1 MYISLFKNVIIF
13 LTSFYLSQKVNKSFI
28 SSPRKYIMTLMFSLI
43 LSIMSFALK
52 VTFPYLSYYVPAFS
66 FFILYSIEQGT
77 LSYSSFCISLSSYVI
92 NLLTFGIVT
101 FPCSSLLFLIF
112 RDIPM
117 MNVLYVS
124 TAIICIIYP
133 ILIAC
138 VLKNA
143 RIYKYISSLIFNG
156 IFNYNTLICIIALMV
171 LTFERASSNKQYS
184 IRFLRLI
191 LILLCLVII
200 LFWWRSQITKT
211 YREKLRLL
219 ELKTLRTAKAENEA
233 YITKLEAENKRLGT
247 IIHKDNR
254 IVNAMADSVCDYL
267 SSSAN
272 SSTTDLQT
280 KGQSLSDEINS
291 IKTYRQ
297 ELLCQGSQ
305 SGTSTPQ
312 TNQAG
317 VDAIIS
323 FMVKEA
329 SHYGITLKFHF
340 DGEFFTAK
348 HFTATEMD
356 FVHLLS
362 DLLENAII
370 ATRHANGK
378 AIELSLQILK
388 DTPAISVSD
397 SGIPFE
403 IETFMKLG
411 TCEAST
417 HTDEGGTGIGLMDI
431 WTFKKKYH
439 ASLVIEELDNSTY
452 SKRLSILFDNRNK
465 YLIISN
471 RFQQIISNQT
481 RSDLL
486 VINSSTNDLSELIE
500 E

>member
-1 MYISLFKNVIIF
+1 MFISIFKNLIIF
-13 LTSFYLSQKVNKSFI
+13 YTSFYLGNKLNKSFNKSTMIYLKHFVFSIFLAFIGFLIQKICPYI
-28 SSPRKYIMTLMFSLI
+28 SYF
-43 LSIMSFALK
+43 
-52 VTFPYLSYYVPAFS
+52 VPAVCFS
-66 FFILYSIEQGT
+66 IAFAFLQKNFSRFT
-77 LSYSSFCISLSSYVI
+77 LCISLTSYVI
-92 NLLTFGIVT
+92 NI
-101 FPCSSLLFLIF
+101 LIF
-112 RDIPM
+112 DTISLAFCTILIILLGDTAFSNTFVITM
-117 MNVLYVS
+117 IIDLLYPF
-124 TAIICIIYP
+124 IIIY
-133 ILIAC
+133 I
-138 VLKNA
+138 LKNN
-143 RIYKYISSLIFNG
+143 RIYKGISSLFFSGMI
-156 IFNYNTLICIIALMV
+156 NYNTFACVVALSTLTYERISKTNPFSKQVFTYIIIVICLFV
-171 LTFERASSNKQYS
+171 
-184 IRFLRLI
+184 I
-191 LILLCLVII
+191 LY
-200 LFWWRSQITKT
+200 WWRSQITKT

-388 DTPAISVSD
+388 GTPAISVSD

-486 VINSSTNDLSELIE
+486 VINSSTNELTELIE

>member
-1 MYISLFKNVIIF
+1 MIIFPTNSFSKLQAFILITCFVYPLLLIVILKNKRLTNGFSSIISPKVIRYGITLCSFILIIFTFEQTSSLTEIYYRLFRVIIIIG
-13 LTSFYLSQKVNKSFI
+13 SFSF
-28 SSPRKYIMTLMFSLI
+28 
-43 LSIMSFALK
+43 LSI
-52 VTFPYLSYYVPAFS
+52 
-66 FFILYSIEQGT
+66 
-77 LSYSSFCISLSSYVI
+77 
-92 NLLTFGIVT
+92 
-101 FPCSSLLFLIF
+101 
-112 RDIPM
+112 
-117 MNVLYVS
+117 
-124 TAIICIIYP
+124 
-133 ILIAC
+133 
-138 VLKNA
+138 
-143 RIYKYISSLIFNG
+143 
-156 IFNYNTLICIIALMV
+156 
-171 LTFERASSNKQYS
+171 
-184 IRFLRLI
+184 
-191 LILLCLVII
+191 
-200 LFWWRSQITKT
+200 WWRSQITKT

-219 ELKTLRTAKAENEA
+219 ELKTLRTAKAENES

-272 SSTTDLQT
+272 SNTTDLQA

-305 SGTSTPQ
+305 SGSSIPQ
-312 TNQAG
+312 TNQTG

-329 SHYGITLKFHF
+329 ASYGITMKFHF
-340 DGEFFTAK
+340 DGEFFNAK

-378 AIELSLQILK
+378 TLELSLQILK
-388 DTPAISVSD
+388 GTPAISVSD

-452 SKRLSILFDNRNK
+452 SKRLSILFDNHNK

-486 VINSSTNDLSELIE
+486 VISSSTNELTELIE

>member
-1 MYISLFKNVIIF
+1 
-13 LTSFYLSQKVNKSFI
+13 
-28 SSPRKYIMTLMFSLI
+28 
-43 LSIMSFALK
+43 
-52 VTFPYLSYYVPAFS
+52 
-66 FFILYSIEQGT
+66 
-77 LSYSSFCISLSSYVI
+77 
-92 NLLTFGIVT
+92 
-101 FPCSSLLFLIF
+101 
-112 RDIPM
+112 
-117 MNVLYVS
+117 
-124 TAIICIIYP
+124 
-133 ILIAC
+133 
-138 VLKNA
+138 
-143 RIYKYISSLIFNG
+143 
-156 IFNYNTLICIIALMV
+156 
-171 LTFERASSNKQYS
+171 
-184 IRFLRLI
+184 
-191 LILLCLVII
+191 
-200 LFWWRSQITKT
+200 
-211 YREKLRLL
+211 
-219 ELKTLRTAKAENEA
+219 
-233 YITKLEAENKRLGT
+233 
-247 IIHKDNR
+247 
-254 IVNAMADSVCDYL
+254 MADSVCDYL
-267 SSSAN
+267 SSSTN
-272 SSTTDLQT
+272 SNITDLQA

-305 SGTSTPQ
+305 SGSSIHQ

-329 SHYGITLKFHF
+329 ASYGITMKFHF

-388 DTPAISVSD
+388 GTPAISVSD

-439 ASLVIEELDNSTY
+439 ASLVIEELGNSTY

-486 VINSSTNDLSELIE
+486 VINSSTNDLTELIE

>member
-1 MYISLFKNVIIF
+1 MIFSFIKHSIIF
-13 LTSFYLSQKVNKSFI
+13 YMCFYSYNKLCK
-28 SSPRKYIMTLMFSLI
+28 SSDFKLNTCRVSI
-43 LSIMSFALK
+43 LFALLLSLETCIIK
-52 VTFPYLSYYVPAFS
+52 LYIPELSYFFPMICLFICISIYVGSFS
-66 FFILYSIEQGT
+66 HLN
-77 LSYSSFCISLSSYVI
+77 FCITLTTYGLNILIYQLVA
-92 NLLTFGIVT
+92 LLISCIFGI
-101 FPCSSLLFLIF
+101 LFNINTLENMGF
-112 RDIPM
+112 
-117 MNVLYVS
+117 
-124 TAIICIIYP
+124 P
-133 ILIAC
+133 ILITSLSYPFIILLIFKSKRFSGKISMMSFNSMINWNTIIGFIVLTLFTFEQLSATVYLNIRYLRATIAAICLC
-138 VLKNA
+138 VLT
-143 RIYKYISSLIFNG
+143 I
-156 IFNYNTLICIIALMV
+156 
-171 LTFERASSNKQYS
+171 
-184 IRFLRLI
+184 
-191 LILLCLVII
+191 
-200 LFWWRSQITKT
+200 WWRSQITKT

-219 ELKTLRTAKAENEA
+219 ELKTLRTAKVENEA

-272 SSTTDLQT
+272 SNITDLQAR
-280 KGQSLSDEINS
+280 GQSLSDEINS

-305 SGTSTPQ
+305 SGSSIPQ

-329 SHYGITLKFHF
+329 ASYGITMKFHF

-388 DTPAISVSD
+388 GTPAISVSD

-481 RSDLL
+481 RSDML
-486 VINSSTNDLSELIE
+486 VINSSTNELTELIDK
-500 E
+500 

>member
-1 MYISLFKNVIIF
+1 MYISLFKNTIIF
-13 LTSFYLSQKVNKSFI
+13 LTSFYLADKINKSSRNSMI
-28 SSPRKYIMTLMFSLI
+28 IYMKYIIF
-43 LSIMSFALK
+43 SFALSLIMFFFK
-52 VTFPYLSYYVPAFS
+52 IYCPYFCYLIPELCFFTIFS
-66 FFILYSIEQGT
+66 IKEKTWSNAI
-77 LSYSSFCISLSSYVI
+77 FCITLSSYII
-92 NLLTFGIVT
+92 NILTFHIVSFLFCAILT
-101 FPCSSLLFLIF
+101 FIF
-112 RDIPM
+112 DNAALANAP
-117 MNVLYVS
+117 
-124 TAIICIIYP
+124 IIIIVICAIYP
-133 ILIAC
+133 LLIMYT
-138 VLKNA
+138 LKST
-143 RIYKYISSLIFNG
+143 RIYNGISYIIFNG
-156 IFNYNTLICIIALMV
+156 MISYNTFACFISLIALTLEQLSSYGHFRLRLLRVITV
-171 LTFERASSNKQYS
+171 L
-184 IRFLRLI
+184 LCLI
-191 LILLCLVII
+191 LILYWL
-200 LFWWRSQITKT
+200 RSQITKT

-272 SSTTDLQT
+272 SSTTDLQA

-305 SGTSTPQ
+305 SGSSIHQ

-329 SHYGITLKFHF
+329 ASYGITMKFHF

-388 DTPAISVSD
+388 GTPAISVSD

-431 WTFKKKYH
+431 WAFKKKYH
-439 ASLVIEELDNSTY
+439 ASLVIEELGNSTY

>member
-1 MYISLFKNVIIF
+1 MIIFPANSFSKLETFILITCFVYPLLLIVILKSKRLTKGFSSIISPKVIRCGIALCSFILIIFTLEQTSSLTEIYYRLFRVIIIIG
-13 LTSFYLSQKVNKSFI
+13 SFSF
-28 SSPRKYIMTLMFSLI
+28 
-43 LSIMSFALK
+43 LSI
-52 VTFPYLSYYVPAFS
+52 
-66 FFILYSIEQGT
+66 
-77 LSYSSFCISLSSYVI
+77 
-92 NLLTFGIVT
+92 
-101 FPCSSLLFLIF
+101 
-112 RDIPM
+112 
-117 MNVLYVS
+117 
-124 TAIICIIYP
+124 
-133 ILIAC
+133 
-138 VLKNA
+138 
-143 RIYKYISSLIFNG
+143 
-156 IFNYNTLICIIALMV
+156 
-171 LTFERASSNKQYS
+171 
-184 IRFLRLI
+184 
-191 LILLCLVII
+191 
-200 LFWWRSQITKT
+200 WWRSQITKT

-297 ELLCQGSQ
+297 KLLCQGSQ

-329 SHYGITLKFHF
+329 TSYGITMKFHF

-388 DTPAISVSD
+388 GTPAISVSD

-486 VINSSTNDLSELIE
+486 VINSSTNELTELIE

>member
-1 MYISLFKNVIIF
+1 MIISTIKNSIIV
-13 LTSFYLSQKVNKSFI
+13 LTSFYTCYKLDVSEKITFKKLIVCILLSSALGLCACLTKSLFPGI
-28 SSPRKYIMTLMFSLI
+28 SFCFL
-43 LSIMSFALK
+43 
-52 VTFPYLSYYVPAFS
+52 AFS
-66 FFILYSIEQGT
+66 FC
-77 LSYSSFCISLSSYVI
+77 LSYTLINGNISRIGIFYSLISICI
-92 NLLTFGIVT
+92 NLLLYACLSVIASIIAMIIFPTNSFSKLQAFILITCFVYPLLLIVILKNKRLTNGFSSIISPKVIRYGITLCSFILIIFTFEQT
-101 FPCSSLLFLIF
+101 SSLTEIYYRLF
-112 RDIPM
+112 R
-117 MNVLYVS
+117 
-124 TAIICIIYP
+124 
-133 ILIAC
+133 
-138 VLKNA
+138 
-143 RIYKYISSLIFNG
+143 
-156 IFNYNTLICIIALMV
+156 
-171 LTFERASSNKQYS
+171 
-184 IRFLRLI
+184 
-191 LILLCLVII
+191 VII
-200 LFWWRSQITKT
+200 IIGSFSFLSIWWRSQITKT

-233 YITKLEAENKRLGT
+233 YITKLEAENKLLGT

-254 IVNAMADSVCDYL
+254 IVNAMADSVCNYL
-267 SSSAN
+267 STSAN
-272 SSTTDLQT
+272 SSTTDLQA

-305 SGTSTPQ
+305 SGSSIPQ

-329 SHYGITLKFHF
+329 ASYGITMKFHF
-340 DGEFFTAK
+340 DGEFFNAK

-388 DTPAISVSD
+388 GTPAISVSD

-481 RSDLL
+481 RSDMLI
-486 VINSSTNDLSELIE
+486 INSSTNEFTELIDK
-500 E
+500 

>member
-1 MYISLFKNVIIF
+1 MLISVFKNSIIF
-13 LTSFYLSQKVNKSFI
+13 FTSFLVEEKINKSF
-28 SSPRKYIMTLMFSLI
+28 SPAVKNYIKYILSSLFLAVMVYFFKKCI
-43 LSIMSFALK
+43 
-52 VTFPYLSYYVPAFS
+52 PYLSYFVPAL
-66 FFILYSIEQGT
+66 FFFVLTCTIQKNKSLFI
-77 LSYSSFCISLSSYVI
+77 FCISLTSYVVNI
-92 NLLTFGIVT
+92 
-101 FPCSSLLFLIF
+101 LLFQI
-112 RDIPM
+112 
-117 MNVLYVS
+117 VS
-124 TAIICIIYP
+124 FALCTLFIALFNATPSTHANIIIAIICILYP
-133 ILIAC
+133 PLIMFALRINNINKGISFLLLNGMINYNILIYLT
-138 VLKNA
+138 VL
-143 RIYKYISSLIFNG
+143 
-156 IFNYNTLICIIALMV
+156 
-171 LTFERASSNKQYS
+171 
-184 IRFLRLI
+184 LI
-191 LILLCLVII
+191 LTLEQLSPTGYHRMRILRVILIPLCLVLIMYW
-200 LFWWRSQITKT
+200 FKTQITKT

-233 YITKLEAENKRLGT
+233 YITKLEAENRRLGT

-267 SSSAN
+267 SASAN
-272 SSTTDLQT
+272 SNTTDLQA

-305 SGTSTPQ
+305 SGSSIPQ
-312 TNQAG
+312 TNQTG

-329 SHYGITLKFHF
+329 ASYGITMKFHF

-388 DTPAISVSD
+388 GTPAISVSD

-481 RSDLL
+481 RSDML
-486 VINSSTNDLSELIE
+486 VINSSTNELTELIDK
-500 E
+500 

>member
-1 MYISLFKNVIIF
+1 MIISTIKNSIIV
-13 LTSFYLSQKVNKSFI
+13 LTSFYTCYKLDVSEKITFKKLIVCILLSSALGLCACLTKSLFPGI
-28 SSPRKYIMTLMFSLI
+28 SFCFL
-43 LSIMSFALK
+43 
-52 VTFPYLSYYVPAFS
+52 AFS
-66 FFILYSIEQGT
+66 FC
-77 LSYSSFCISLSSYVI
+77 LSYTLINGNISRIGIFYSLISICI
-92 NLLTFGIVT
+92 NLLLYACLSVIASIIAMIIFPTNSFSKLQAFILITCFVYPLLLIVILKNKRLTNGFSSIISPKVIRYGITLCSFILIIFTFEQT
-101 FPCSSLLFLIF
+101 SSLTEIYYRLF
-112 RDIPM
+112 R
-117 MNVLYVS
+117 
-124 TAIICIIYP
+124 
-133 ILIAC
+133 
-138 VLKNA
+138 
-143 RIYKYISSLIFNG
+143 
-156 IFNYNTLICIIALMV
+156 
-171 LTFERASSNKQYS
+171 
-184 IRFLRLI
+184 
-191 LILLCLVII
+191 VII
-200 LFWWRSQITKT
+200 IIGSFSFLSIWWRSQITKT

-267 SSSAN
+267 SASAN
-272 SSTTDLQT
+272 SNTTDLQA

-305 SGTSTPQ
+305 SGSSMPQ

-329 SHYGITLKFHF
+329 ASYGITMKFHF
-340 DGEFFTAK
+340 DGEFFNAK

-378 AIELSLQILK
+378 ALELSLQILK
-388 DTPAISVSD
+388 GTPAISVSD

-452 SKRLSILFDNRNK
+452 GKRLSILFDNHNK

-486 VINSSTNDLSELIE
+486 VISSSTNELTELIDK
-500 E
+500 

>member
-1 MYISLFKNVIIF
+1 MYISIFKNIIIF
-13 LTSFYLSQKVNKSFI
+13 LTSFYLADKINKSFFRSLLTYI
-28 SSPRKYIMTLMFSLI
+28 KYFICSMMLTIIMLICRIFVPHLSFIIPIFCFFVLFAIIHKKFSLP
-43 LSIMSFALK
+43 M
-52 VTFPYLSYYVPAFS
+52 
-66 FFILYSIEQGT
+66 
-77 LSYSSFCISLSSYVI
+77 FCISLTSYVLNYLI
-92 NLLTFGIVT
+92 FGII
-101 FPCSSLLFLIF
+101 SLSLCTL
-112 RDIPM
+112 
-117 MNVLYVS
+117 LYV
-124 TAIICIIYP
+124 ICGNKTFSNTPFITLFVCLLYP
-133 ILIAC
+133 MLLIHILK
-138 VLKNA
+138 VK
-143 RIYKYISSLIFNG
+143 RFYSGISSFVFSGMANFNT
-156 IFNYNTLICIIALMV
+156 ITCIVAVVVLTLEQISSTKEYFMQRIIAITV
-171 LTFERASSNKQYS
+171 
-184 IRFLRLI
+184 
-191 LILLCLVII
+191 LLCFIII
-200 LFWWRSQITKT
+200 LYWLRSQITRS

-267 SSSAN
+267 STSAN
-272 SSTTDLQT
+272 SSTTDLQA

-305 SGTSTPQ
+305 SGASIPQ

-329 SHYGITLKFHF
+329 AHYGITLKFHF
-340 DGEFFTAK
+340 DVEFFTAK

-370 ATRHANGK
+370 ATRHTNGK

-388 DTPAISVSD
+388 GTPAISVSD

-403 IETFMKLG
+403 IETFMRFG

-486 VINSSTNDLSELIE
+486 VINSSTNELTELIE

>member
-1 MYISLFKNVIIF
+1 MIIFPANSFSKLEAFILITCFVYPLLLIVILKSKRLTKGFSSIISPKVIRCGIALCSFILIIFTLEQTSSLTEIYYRLFRVIIIIG
-13 LTSFYLSQKVNKSFI
+13 SFSF
-28 SSPRKYIMTLMFSLI
+28 
-43 LSIMSFALK
+43 LSI
-52 VTFPYLSYYVPAFS
+52 
-66 FFILYSIEQGT
+66 
-77 LSYSSFCISLSSYVI
+77 
-92 NLLTFGIVT
+92 
-101 FPCSSLLFLIF
+101 
-112 RDIPM
+112 
-117 MNVLYVS
+117 
-124 TAIICIIYP
+124 
-133 ILIAC
+133 
-138 VLKNA
+138 
-143 RIYKYISSLIFNG
+143 
-156 IFNYNTLICIIALMV
+156 
-171 LTFERASSNKQYS
+171 
-184 IRFLRLI
+184 
-191 LILLCLVII
+191 
-200 LFWWRSQITKT
+200 WWRSQITKT

-272 SSTTDLQT
+272 SSTTDLQA

-329 SHYGITLKFHF
+329 ASYGITMKFHF

-388 DTPAISVSD
+388 GTPAISVSD

-452 SKRLSILFDNRNK
+452 SKRLSILFDTRNK

-486 VINSSTNDLSELIE
+486 VINSSTNELTELIE

>member
-1 MYISLFKNVIIF
+1 MIISTIKNSIIV
-13 LTSFYLSQKVNKSFI
+13 LTSFYTCYKLDVSEKITFKKLIVCILLSSALGLCACLTKSLFPGI
-28 SSPRKYIMTLMFSLI
+28 SFCFL
-43 LSIMSFALK
+43 
-52 VTFPYLSYYVPAFS
+52 AFS
-66 FFILYSIEQGT
+66 FC
-77 LSYSSFCISLSSYVI
+77 LSYTLINGNISRIGIFYSLISICI
-92 NLLTFGIVT
+92 NLLLYACLSVIASIIAMIIFPTNSFSKLQAFILITCFVYPLLLIVILKNKRLTNGFSSIISPKVIRYGITLCSFILIIFTFEQT
-101 FPCSSLLFLIF
+101 SSLTEIYYRLF
-112 RDIPM
+112 R
-117 MNVLYVS
+117 
-124 TAIICIIYP
+124 
-133 ILIAC
+133 
-138 VLKNA
+138 
-143 RIYKYISSLIFNG
+143 
-156 IFNYNTLICIIALMV
+156 
-171 LTFERASSNKQYS
+171 
-184 IRFLRLI
+184 
-191 LILLCLVII
+191 VII
-200 LFWWRSQITKT
+200 IIGSFSFLSIWWRSQITKT

-233 YITKLEAENKRLGT
+233 YITKLETENKRLGT

-254 IVNAMADSVCDYL
+254 IVNAMADSVCNYL
-267 SSSAN
+267 STSAN
-272 SSTTDLQT
+272 SSTTDLQA

-305 SGTSTPQ
+305 SGSSIPQ

-329 SHYGITLKFHF
+329 ASYGITMKFHF
-340 DGEFFTAK
+340 DGEFFNAK

-388 DTPAISVSD
+388 GTPAISVSD

-403 IETFMKLG
+403 IETFIKLG

-486 VINSSTNDLSELIE
+486 VINSSTNELTELIDK
-500 E
+500 

>member
-1 MYISLFKNVIIF
+1 MFTSIIKNMLIVF
-13 LTSFYLSQKVNKSFI
+13 ASFYLCDKLCRYKSNMMLYA
-28 SSPRKYIMTLMFSLI
+28 KYLIFASLI
-43 LSIMSFALK
+43 SVVTVLLK
-52 VTFPYLSYYVPAFS
+52 IYFPAFS
-66 FFILYSIEQGT
+66 YFVPAICFIFIFCVNQRV
-77 LSYSSFCISLSSYVI
+77 LSYSTFSISLASYVI
-92 NLLTFGIVT
+92 NLLFFQVISFIFCTILIIIFRSTEYVNKHLVT
-101 FPCSSLLFLIF
+101 ILISLIYPFIIICLLKIHHIYKSVHSLILSGMLNHNTIICSISLLILTLEQMSTLADWTTRFF
-112 RDIPM
+112 RAPM
-117 MNVLYVS
+117 V
-124 TAIICIIYP
+124 
-133 ILIAC
+133 
-138 VLKNA
+138 
-143 RIYKYISSLIFNG
+143 F
-156 IFNYNTLICIIALMV
+156 
-171 LTFERASSNKQYS
+171 
-184 IRFLRLI
+184 
-191 LILLCLVII
+191 LCLMII
-200 LFWWRSQITKT
+200 LYWWRSQITRS

-272 SSTTDLQT
+272 SNTIDLQA

-305 SGTSTPQ
+305 SGSSIHK
-312 TNQAG
+312 TNQTG

-329 SHYGITLKFHF
+329 ASYGITMKFHF
-340 DGEFFTAK
+340 DGEFFTSK

-388 DTPAISVSD
+388 GTPAISVSD

-481 RSDLL
+481 RSDML
-486 VINSSTNDLSELIE
+486 VINSSTNELTELIDK
-500 E
+500 

>member
-1 MYISLFKNVIIF
+1 MIISTIKNSIIV
-13 LTSFYLSQKVNKSFI
+13 LTSFYTCYKLDVSEKITFKKLIVCILLSSALGLCACLTKSLFPGI
-28 SSPRKYIMTLMFSLI
+28 SFCFL
-43 LSIMSFALK
+43 
-52 VTFPYLSYYVPAFS
+52 AFS
-66 FFILYSIEQGT
+66 FC
-77 LSYSSFCISLSSYVI
+77 LSYTLINGNISRIGIFYSLISICI
-92 NLLTFGIVT
+92 NLLLYACLSVIASIIAMIIFPTNSFSKLQAFILITCFVYPLLLIAILKNKRLTNGFSSIISPKVIRYGITLCSFILIIFTFEQT
-101 FPCSSLLFLIF
+101 SSLTEIYYRLF
-112 RDIPM
+112 R
-117 MNVLYVS
+117 
-124 TAIICIIYP
+124 
-133 ILIAC
+133 
-138 VLKNA
+138 
-143 RIYKYISSLIFNG
+143 
-156 IFNYNTLICIIALMV
+156 
-171 LTFERASSNKQYS
+171 
-184 IRFLRLI
+184 
-191 LILLCLVII
+191 VII
-200 LFWWRSQITKT
+200 IIGSFSFLSIWWRSQITKT

-233 YITKLEAENKRLGT
+233 YITKLETENKRLGT

-272 SSTTDLQT
+272 SNTIDLQA

-305 SGTSTPQ
+305 SGSSIPQ

-323 FMVKEA
+323 FMIKEA
-329 SHYGITLKFHF
+329 ASYGITMKFHF

-378 AIELSLQILK
+378 ALELSLQILK
-388 DTPAISVSD
+388 GTPAISVSD

-452 SKRLSILFDNRNK
+452 SVAAQNF
-465 YLIISN
+465 
-471 RFQQIISNQT
+471 
-481 RSDLL
+481 
-486 VINSSTNDLSELIE
+486 
-500 E
+500 

>member
-1 MYISLFKNVIIF
+1 MYTSIFKNFIII
-13 LTSFYLSQKVNKSFI
+13 LTSLYLCSKLSTRHNLTATDYIKEFI
-28 SSPRKYIMTLMFSLI
+28 C
-43 LSIMSFALK
+43 A
-52 VTFPYLSYYVPAFS
+52 V
-66 FFILYSIEQGT
+66 
-77 LSYSSFCISLSSYVI
+77 SLS
-92 NLLTFGIVT
+92 LLTF
-101 FPCSSLLFLIF
+101 FLK
-112 RDIPM
+112 
-117 MNVLYVS
+117 S
-124 TAIICIIYP
+124 TYP
-133 ILIAC
+133 ILSYFVPTFCFVAIFC
-138 VLKNA
+138 VINKLHSFSVLCLSLTSYVVNLLFFQIVSLLICTILIIIFHSQQYINDSIPA
-143 RIYKYISSLIFNG
+143 IMTTIFYPITIMCALRNNRIYNGVSSIIFNG
-156 IFNYNTLICIIALMV
+156 IINYNFIICLIALCI
-171 LTFERASSNKQYS
+171 LTHEQVSSFGYSPMRIFRAP
-184 IRFLRLI
+184 IIF
-191 LILLCLVII
+191 LCLIVI
-200 LFWWRSQITKT
+200 LYWWRSQITKT

-267 SSSAN
+267 SASAN
-272 SSTTDLQT
+272 SNTTDLQA

-305 SGTSTPQ
+305 SGSSIPQ
-312 TNQAG
+312 TNQTG

-329 SHYGITLKFHF
+329 ASYGITMKFHF
-340 DGEFFTAK
+340 DGEFFNAK

-370 ATRHANGK
+370 ATRHINGK
-378 AIELSLQILK
+378 ALELSLQILK
-388 DTPAISVSD
+388 GTPAISVSD

-431 WTFKKKYH
+431 WAFKKKYH
-439 ASLVIEELDNSTY
+439 ASLVIEELGNSTY

-486 VINSSTNDLSELIE
+486 VINSSTNDLTELIE

>member
-1 MYISLFKNVIIF
+1 MLFSIFKHSIIF
-13 LTSFYLSQKVNKSFI
+13 FMCFYSYNKICKCSKFTLCDYCV
-28 SSPRKYIMTLMFSLI
+28 YIICSVI
-43 LSIMSFALK
+43 LGLGTGIIKLYI
-52 VTFPYLSYYVPAFS
+52 PELSYFLPPIFL
-66 FFILYSIEQGT
+66 FICISIYKRT
-77 LSYSSFCISLSSYVI
+77 FTHTSFCISLTAYSLNILIYQLVALFISCISAIVFNHSAISNI
-92 NLLTFGIVT
+92 N
-101 FPCSSLLFLIF
+101 
-112 RDIPM
+112 
-117 MNVLYVS
+117 
-124 TAIICIIYP
+124 YP
-133 ILIAC
+133 ILITSLCYPFFIILLFNSKRFSGKISFANFSNLLNWNIVISIA
-138 VLKNA
+138 VLT
-143 RIYKYISSLIFNG
+143 I
-156 IFNYNTLICIIALMV
+156 
-171 LTFERASSNKQYS
+171 LTFEQFSLLWHSV
-184 IRFLRLI
+184 IRYVRV
-191 LILLCLVII
+191 VII
-200 LFWWRSQITKT
+200 AICLCTLAIWWRSQITKT

-219 ELKTLRTAKAENEA
+219 ELKTLRTAKVENEA

-272 SSTTDLQT
+272 SNTTDLQA

-305 SGTSTPQ
+305 SGSSIPQ
-312 TNQAG
+312 TNQTG

-329 SHYGITLKFHF
+329 ASYGITMKFHF
-340 DGEFFTAK
+340 DGEFFNAK

-370 ATRHANGK
+370 AARHANGK

-388 DTPAISVSD
+388 GTPAISVSD

-411 TCEAST
+411 ACEAST

-481 RSDLL
+481 RSDML
-486 VINSSTNDLSELIE
+486 VINSSTNELTELIDK
-500 E
+500 

>member
-1 MYISLFKNVIIF
+1 MIIFPTNSFSKLQAFILITCFVYPLLLIVILKNKRLTNGFSSIISPKVIRYGITLCSFILIIFTFEQTSSLTEIYYRLFRVIIIIG
-13 LTSFYLSQKVNKSFI
+13 SFSF
-28 SSPRKYIMTLMFSLI
+28 
-43 LSIMSFALK
+43 LSI
-52 VTFPYLSYYVPAFS
+52 
-66 FFILYSIEQGT
+66 
-77 LSYSSFCISLSSYVI
+77 
-92 NLLTFGIVT
+92 
-101 FPCSSLLFLIF
+101 
-112 RDIPM
+112 
-117 MNVLYVS
+117 
-124 TAIICIIYP
+124 
-133 ILIAC
+133 
-138 VLKNA
+138 
-143 RIYKYISSLIFNG
+143 
-156 IFNYNTLICIIALMV
+156 
-171 LTFERASSNKQYS
+171 
-184 IRFLRLI
+184 
-191 LILLCLVII
+191 
-200 LFWWRSQITKT
+200 WWRSQITKT

-233 YITKLEAENKRLGT
+233 YITKLETENKRLGT

-254 IVNAMADSVCDYL
+254 IVNAMADSVCNYL
-267 SSSAN
+267 STSAN
-272 SSTTDLQT
+272 SSTTDLQA

-305 SGTSTPQ
+305 SGSSIPQ

-329 SHYGITLKFHF
+329 TSYGITMKFHF
-340 DGEFFTAK
+340 DGEFFNAK

-388 DTPAISVSD
+388 GTPAISVSD

-403 IETFMKLG
+403 IETFIKLG

-486 VINSSTNDLSELIE
+486 VINSSTNELTELIDK
-500 E
+500 

>member
-1 MYISLFKNVIIF
+1 MFISILKNTIIF
-13 LTSFYLSQKVNKSFI
+13 LTSFYLCDKVNNSFCKSIRIYFNC
-28 SSPRKYIMTLMFSLI
+28 FFCALI
-43 LSIMSFALK
+43 LSVCFCFLK
-52 VTFPYLSYYVPAFS
+52 EHIPYLSIFLSAFLFTIIYAFKQKNMS
-66 FFILYSIEQGT
+66 RSV
-77 LSYSSFCISLSSYVI
+77 FCISLTSYVI
-92 NLLTFGIVT
+92 NLLAFAITSFLFCVFAVLLLGNNHFANTKYLTLAICMLYPGIVL
-101 FPCSSLLFLIF
+101 FVLRNKHIYQGMSSIF
-112 RDIPM
+112 
-117 MNVLYVS
+117 
-124 TAIICIIYP
+124 
-133 ILIAC
+133 
-138 VLKNA
+138 
-143 RIYKYISSLIFNG
+143 FNG
-156 IFNYNTLICIIALMV
+156 MINYNTFSCIVALTTLTLEQTATTNYKLEYLKVSIIIFCLI
-171 LTFERASSNKQYS
+171 
-184 IRFLRLI
+184 
-191 LILLCLVII
+191 II
-200 LFWWRSQITKT
+200 LYWWRSQITKT

-267 SSSAN
+267 SASAN
-272 SSTTDLQT
+272 SNTTDLQA

-305 SGTSTPQ
+305 SGSSIPQ

-329 SHYGITLKFHF
+329 ASYGITMKFHF

-378 AIELSLQILK
+378 ALGLSLQILK
-388 DTPAISVSD
+388 GTPAISVSD

-486 VINSSTNDLSELIE
+486 VINSSTNELTELIDK
-500 E
+500 